1 MPDPEE
7 VIRQYRAGE
16 LTAEAAAELL
26 LPTLKAAGKLTLD
39 ITEEEM
45 PVLEALQRLAA
56 PQPEPLRVLA
66 WESQS
71 WMALPGLAD
80 DFWQKLC
87 DRGLDRVPQCLNY
100 VFLVGSDA
108 AATTLRQWIETRSDH
123 VVTAALP
130 DSFDQGH
137 GKVFGRTPP
146 RILTHADLV
155 EWAGW
160 LQSLPPVSDASL
172 DGLGVSGPPA
182 AGAGPAP

>member
-1 MPDPEE
+1 MPEPEE
-7 VIRQYRAGE
+7 VISQYRAGE

-26 LPTLKAAGKLTLD
+26 LPALKAAGKLTLD

-56 PQPEPLRVLA
+56 PQPEPLKLLT
-66 WESQS
+66 WESRA
-71 WMALPGLAD
+71 WLALGGLAD

-100 VFLVGSDA
+100 VFLVGSHA
-108 AATTLRQWIETRSDH
+108 AATALRQWIETRSDH
-123 VVTAALP
+123 VVTATLP
-130 DSFDQGH
+130 EAFEESH
-137 GKVFGRTPP
+137 GRVFGRTPP
-146 RILTHADLV
+146 RVLTHAHLV

-160 LQSLPPVSDASL
+160 LQSIPPVPDASL

-182 AGAGPAP
+182 AGGPPT